1 MKQLAI
7 MAAITMALSTSPVLA
22 DSSISQKYVFDYND
36 MTENIEKYVVSD
48 DKFGGG
54 MVCGIMAQVFLKETL
69 NAFKSKDEVFEF
81 FQLEA
86 PTPTTIEVFKD
97 KIVWDDLG
105 HESKIN
111 DNMISLPGFNGEA
124 LELELIKNEENI
136 NFKNIPEGEETS
148 CLIPF
153 KKAAPSG
160 TE

>member
-48 DKFGGG
+48 DKFAGG

-69 NAFKSKDEVFEF
+69 NAVKSKDEGFEF

-111 DNMISLPGFNGEA
+111 DNMISLPGFKGA

-136 NFKNIPEGEETS
+136 NFKNIPEGS
-148 CLIPF
+148 CLFPF

-160 TE
+160 IN